1 MADGENKIVV
11 HSMVEVSVNPNYT
24 TAFVSFSRPENGGVD
39 ITVEKVMAA
48 LDEKNVSY
56 GILKEDIELA
66 VEQKRYDENICV
78 AKWDMPQN
86 GVDGTIKYF
95 YNIES
100 HAAPVENENGIVD
113 YKNLGLVRNITA
125 GTPIAAITLP
135 TDGEPG
141 KDVMGRVVLQ
151 KKGVPVKV
159 NVGQGTSLINDGKEI
174 IAAVDGNLVYKNG
187 AFHVEETLVING
199 DVDVSSG
206 NIDFI
211 GAVTI
216 KGSVFE
222 GFRVTSK
229 RDININGS
237 VNGAELSAD
246 GNIFVKIGSINSEIE
261 CKGDIKLGFCEN
273 SKVHAEGNVE
283 SASFVGGEI
292 FADKKIIASGKGVI
306 MGGKYTALD
315 GIEASVIGS
324 EKYAKT
330 LVTLGNNAVLSEER
344 DKLEKQIAE
353 LEDKADQL
361 GKMLVTLGELAK
373 KTKLS
378 PEREQLKTEALRNR
392 LKMQSEVKKCRVR
405 IGEIDETLQLTQNL
419 SIACK
424 KVIYPGVTLR
434 INSCVLQ
441 VNAATNHARATVE
454 NGEIVFKPL

>member
-1 MADGENKIVV
+1 MSENENKLVV
-11 HSMVEVSVNPNYT
+11 NSVVDISVNPNHT
-24 TAFVSFSRPENGGVD
+24 TAFMSFSKPENGGYDVTVD
-39 ITVEKVMAA
+39 RVMAA
-48 LDEKNVSY
+48 LTEKNVYY
-56 GILKEDIELA
+56 GILEDDIKKA

-78 AKWDMPQN
+78 AKWDAPQD

-95 YNIES
+95 YNIEK
-100 HAAPVENENGIVD
+100 HIAPVENEHGIVD
-113 YKNLGLVRNITA
+113 YKNLGVVRNITA

-135 TDGEPG
+135 TEGEPG
-141 KDVMGRVVLQ
+141 KDITGKDIMQ

-159 NVGQGTSLINDGKEI
+159 NIGAGTSLINEGTEI

-187 AFHVEETLVING
+187 AFYVDETLVING

-211 GAVTI
+211 GAVTV

-229 RDININGS
+229 RDINISGS

-246 GNIFVKIGSINSEIE
+246 GNISVKVGSINSSIE
-261 CKGDIKLGFCEN
+261 CKGNVKLGFCEN
-273 SKVHAEGNVE
+273 TKIRAAGSVE
-283 SASFVGGEI
+283 SASFVGGEV

-330 LVTLGNNAVLSEER
+330 LITLGNNAVLSEER
-344 DKLEKQIAE
+344 DRLEKQISE
-353 LEDKADQL
+353 MEDKADQL
-361 GKMLVTLGELAK
+361 GKILVTLGELAK

-392 LKMQSEVKKCRVR
+392 LKLQSEVKKSRVR
-405 IGEIDETLQLTQNL
+405 ISEIDAALELTQNI
-419 SIACK
+419 SIGCK
-424 KVIYPGVTLR
+424 RVIYPGVTLR
-434 INSCVLQ
+434 INSCILQ
-441 VNAATNHARATVE
+441 VNAATSHARATVE